1 MEELLERLESRW
13 DRYLA
18 RLVLAIIVIGLALG
32 SFYTVDKDEQAI
44 VKRFGAYYLTQGPG
58 IHFKWPFADSVVRTT
73 VTTVHRIEIG
83 FRTVSDGGERGSYST
98 VSEEAEMLTA
108 DENIAL
114 VDFVVQYRSA
124 DPYKWQFTLVEPEK
138 ALALMAQS
146 AMRLVVGRSTFDQIA
161 TSGKAA
167 VQTEAARILQAYVDQ
182 LDMGVQIVNIQLQD
196 VQPPT
201 EVMSAFK
208 DVVTAREEKE
218 RAIQDARKHANRVL
232 PEARGQAAE
241 VLNEAASYAATRVK
255 AAEGDVARFGEVLA
269 KYLAAPEVTAK
280 RLVFET
286 QERVFAGQHVVIDTS
301 NGNLLKLFDLTNTP
315 KQAQ

>member
-1 MEELLERLESRW
+1 MKEMIERMMSKW
-13 DRYLA
+13 DKYLA
-18 RLVLAIIVIGLALG
+18 WLVGVIIAFNLVLG

-44 VKRFGAYYLTQGPG
+44 VKRFGAYHATQGPG
-58 IHFKWPFADSVVRTT
+58 IHFKIPFADNVVRTA

-138 ALALMAQS
+138 ALTLMAQS

-167 VQTEAARILQAYVDQ
+167 IQMEAARVLQAYVDK

-196 VQPPT
+196 VQPPA
-201 EVMSAFK
+201 EVMAAFK

-218 RAIQDARKHANRVL
+218 RAIQDARKHANKVL
-232 PEARGQAAE
+232 PEARGQAAQI
-241 VLNEAASYAATRVK
+241 LNAATSYAATRVK
-255 AAEGDVARFGEVLA
+255 AAEGDVARFTEVLA
-269 KYLAAPEVTAK
+269 KYLAAPAVTAE

-286 QERVFAGQHVVIDTS
+286 QERVFAGQNVVIDTS
-301 NGNLLKLFDLTNTP
+301 NGNLLKLFDLTNTT
-315 KQAQ
+315 KAQ

>member
-1 MEELLERLESRW
+1 MKELAERMMSKW
-13 DRYLA
+13 DKYLA
-18 RLVLAIIVIGLALG
+18 WFLGIIIILSLALG
-32 SFYTVDKDEQAI
+32 TVYTVDKDEQAI
-44 VKRFGAYYLTQGPG
+44 VKRFGAYHLTQSPG
-58 IHFKWPFADSVVRTT
+58 IHFKVPFADSVVRTT

-138 ALALMAQS
+138 ALTLMAQS

-167 VQTEAARILQAYVDQ
+167 VQMEAARVLQAYVDK
-182 LDMGVQIVNIQLQD
+182 LNMGVQIVNIQLQD
-196 VQPPT
+196 VAPPI
-201 EVMSAFK
+201 EVMPAFK
-208 DVVTAREEKE
+208 DVVTAREEKD
-218 RAIQDARKHANRVL
+218 RAINDAQKYANRVV

-241 VLNEAASYAATRVK
+241 ILNAATSYAATRVK
-255 AAEGDVARFGEVLA
+255 AAEGDVARFTEVLA
-269 KYLAAPEVTAK
+269 KYLAAPAVTAE

-301 NGNLLKLFDLTNTP
+301 NGNLLKLFDLTNTT
-315 KQAQ
+315 KAQ